1 MSWTDFDEGTWE
13 YQAGKMLKQYQCDGP
28 YRKIGATYQEL
39 FDSDQFDALA
49 RKAMG
54 ELNPKRNNLAPW
66 TIDNQVDLLA
76 SKQHDYGHGNIVKF
90 GPHGVRVRLWDKIAR
105 YNNLI
110 ARGGTAE
117 NEPIQDTLIDM
128 VGYCVI
134 YGMVKAGTF
143 SFPLAADKGD

>member
-1 MSWTDFDEGTWE
+1 MTWTDFDESTWE

-39 FDSDQFDALA
+39 FDTDQFDALA

-54 ELNPKRNNLAPW
+54 ELNRPKNAPRW
-66 TIDNQVDLLA
+66 AIDDQVNLLA
-76 SKQHDYGHGNIVKF
+76 SKQHDYGHGNITKF